1 MRNILISED
10 ELRQIVEESCTKAI
24 EKAQLGRAEAE
35 TVEATWGG
43 RKEAADLLKISLPT
57 LHNLM
62 KRGLLEYRKVGPRR
76 TLINLTKLRGDIAS
90 GRLGRYVHA
99 LTR

>member
-1 MRNILISED
+1 MKTILISED

-24 EKAQLGRAEAE
+24 EKARLGSNE
-35 TVEATWGG
+35 TAQAEATWGN
-43 RKEAADLLKISLPT
+43 RNEAANLMKVSLPT
-57 LHNLM
+57 IHSM
-62 KRGLLEYRKVGPRR
+62 MRKGLLEYRKVGPRR